1 MLTEEERTCWM
12 MDLLSPNITQVIKF
26 NDDLLVII
34 EDCFKRVIQ
43 IDQHLALIREKES
56 KEDEASDK
64 QSSQGKKEK
73 RSYLELGKA
82 TCRNNKKGQ
91 ISQSGT
97 NKPQRDNG
105 PNI

>member
-1 MLTEEERTCWM
+1 MQWQGQREKEQNKAQEHDRLACYCLYLMLTEEERTCWM

-64 QSSQGKKEK
+64 QSSQGKK
-73 RSYLELGKA
+73 
-82 TCRNNKKGQ
+82 
-91 ISQSGT
+91 
-97 NKPQRDNG
+97 
-105 PNI
+105 